1 MAIIF
6 DAKVALFE
14 ALKST
19 VPAGVQ
25 ASFADTGKADR
36 RSQVWLGE
44 TTEDDLEPVAMR
56 AGQRKPTA
64 VSGLVD
70 AHALVISP
78 GGPIVAERAVYGLR
92 DAIEGA
98 CRLIDPATIPG
109 LIDVRP
115 ESAQVD
121 TAETPDGA
129 YSALTVRV
137 RIRGRQT

>member
-6 DAKVALFE
+6 EAKVRLFE
-14 ALKST
+14 AIRST
-19 VPAGVQ
+19 APAGVQ
-25 ASFADTGKADR
+25 VTFADTGKADR

-64 VSGLVD
+64 VSGLVE

-78 GGPIVAERAVYGLR
+78 GGPIVAERSVYGLR
-92 DAIEGA
+92 EAIDAA
-98 CRLIDPATIPG
+98 CRLIDPATVPG

-115 ESAQVD
+115 ESVQVD

-137 RIRGRQT
+137 RVRGRQT

>member
-6 DAKVALFE
+6 ETKVRLFE
-14 ALKST
+14 ALKTS
-19 VPAGVQ
+19 VAAGVQ
-25 ASFADTGKADR
+25 VTFADAGKADR

-64 VSGLVD
+64 VSGLVE

-78 GGPIVAERAVYGLR
+78 GGPIAAERAVYELR
-92 DAIEGA
+92 EAVEAA
-98 CRLIDPATIPG
+98 CRLIDPATVPG
-109 LIDVRP
+109 LTDVRP
-115 ESAQVD
+115 ESVQVD

-137 RIRGRQT
+137 RVRGRQT